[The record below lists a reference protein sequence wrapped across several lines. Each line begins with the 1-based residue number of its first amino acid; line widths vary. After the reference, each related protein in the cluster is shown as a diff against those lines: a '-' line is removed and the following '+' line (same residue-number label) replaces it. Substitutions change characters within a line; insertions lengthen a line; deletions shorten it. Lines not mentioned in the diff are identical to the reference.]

1 MKCKNPRVDEDMV
14 LFDCPFCDMDAEVD
28 EATLAAIWAQ
38 DTEGKLACPPP
49 EGCGKEYILPT
60 MIEVSNL
67 RTKPES
73 DSTAPAQTT
82 SAESAAIPPSS
93 SDLEKE
99 IEDTA
104 KELADSIK
112 EGNDQHA
119 PPGKSA
125 HAQPPANGMQMAI
138 RTFRHGD
145 WQGGGQDNFDDEVS
159 RFLEDT
165 GMGNVVSVTPMTYTD
180 KDDKMTDYGVMIV
193 FKRPATAA
201 EPGM

>member
-104 KELADSIK
+104 KE
-112 EGNDQHA
+112 
-119 PPGKSA
+119 
-125 HAQPPANGMQMAI
+125 
-138 RTFRHGD
+138 F
-145 WQGGGQDNFDDEVS
+145 V
-159 RFLEDT
+159 
-165 GMGNVVSVTPMTYTD
+165 
-180 KDDKMTDYGVMIV
+180 
-193 FKRPATAA
+193 
-201 EPGM
+201 

>member
-104 KELADSIK
+104 KELAGSIK

-125 HAQPPANGMQMAI
+125 RAQPPANGMQMAI

-165 GMGNVVSVTPMTYTD
+165 GMGNVVSVTPMTYTE

>member
-82 SAESAAIPPSS
+82 SAEPAAIPPSS

-125 HAQPPANGMQMAI
+125 RAQPPANGMQMAI

-165 GMGNVVSVTPMTYTD
+165 GMDNVVSVTPMTYTD